1 MNLDELKLTDKRKAI
16 CQRLDLN
23 NSDEILSYYPFRY
36 EMFNEVHYSD
46 FKINSNVC
54 FKGELI
60 SSPSTFRKGKLATT
74 RFKVLYEEEVI
85 LVTIFNRPWVNNVRS
100 NETITITGRYMGNNK
115 VTASNYFTKEVIGEI
130 IPYYPLKEGIN
141 QNEIR
146 KLIEYTL
153 KKCEGELK
161 DILPSDLISE
171 HHLIDYLTAIRNI
184 HNPVNSDLLKK
195 AISRLKY
202 EEFLRFYLSLEIL
215 KGNTTSADKK
225 KKEFSEVKVN
235 DLIDSLNFELTEDQ
249 KKTVDEILADLS
261 SNKVMYRLIQ
271 GEVGSGKTAVAM
283 IGLYANYLAGYQGAL
298 MAPTEILAKQHYQS
312 LKDILEPFGV
322 RVGVLYSSMDKEKN
336 VKNAIK
342 NGDIDVIVG
351 THALFSKDVVY
362 SNLGMVIA
370 DEQHRFGVRQRQA
383 LKEKGNNVDFILMS
397 ATPIPRT
404 LASSIYGDMDV
415 STIETLPAGRKGC
428 KTYLIKKNSIV
439 DIMDDIRKKLEE
451 GRQIYIIAAAIERL
465 DNYNAKDVSGLYEAL
480 KEEFSPYKVALLHSK
495 LSTEEKD
502 SIMKSFNANEF
513 QVLISTTVIEVG
525 VNVKNATMMIIY
537 DADRFG
543 LSQIHQL
550 RGRVQRS
557 DYEGTCYLLTDSKD
571 EDVLKRLDILCK
583 SNDGFEIS
591 YEDLKL
597 RGPGDI
603 LGTRQSGIPAFILGN
618 LIEDTR
624 FINAARDDAHR
635 IMNDQQKKEYRI
647 YYDKIYQN
655 ASKNFVS

>member
-115 VTASNYFTKEVIGEI
+115 VTASNYFTKDVIGEI

-249 KKTVDEILADLS
+249 KKTVDEILTDLS

-322 RVGVLYSSMDKEKN
+322 RVGVLYSSMDKEN

>member
-1 MNLDELKLTDKRKAI
+1 MDLDELKLTDKRKSI
-16 CQRLDLN
+16 CERLNLN
-23 NSDEILSYYPFRY
+23 NSDDILSYYPFRY
-36 EMFNEVHYSD
+36 EMFNEVHYCD
-46 FKINSNVC
+46 FKENNDVC

-60 SSPSTFRKGKLATT
+60 SSPSTFRKGRLAMT

-100 NETITITGRYMGNNK
+100 NETITIIGKYMGNNK
-115 VTASNYFTKEVIGEI
+115 VTAANYFTKNVIGEI
-130 IPYYPLKEGIN
+130 IPYYPLKDGIS

-146 KLIEYTL
+146 KLIDFTL
-153 KKCEGELK
+153 KKCENELK

-171 HHLIDYLTAIRNI
+171 HHLIDYLSAIRNI
-184 HNPVNSDLLKK
+184 HNPSSSELLKK
-195 AISRLKY
+195 SLSRLKY

-215 KGNTTSADKK
+215 KGNTTSAVKK
-225 KKEFSEVKVN
+225 KKEFSRERIN
-235 DLIDSLNFELTEDQ
+235 ELIDSLGFDLTDDQ
-249 KKTVDEILADLS
+249 KKTVDDILSDLS
-261 SNKVMYRLIQ
+261 SEKVMYRLVQ

-312 LKDILEPFGV
+312 LKEILEPFGV
-322 RVGVLYSSMDKEKN
+322 RIGVLYSSMDKEKEIK
-336 VKNAIK
+336 KNIE
-342 NGDIDVIVG
+342 NGDLDIIVG
-351 THALFSKDVVY
+351 THALFSKDVEY
-362 SNLGMVIA
+362 RNLGMVIA

-383 LKEKGNNVDFILMS
+383 LKEKGQNVDFILMS

-415 STIETLPAGRKGC
+415 STIETLPTGRKGC
-428 KTYLIKKNSIV
+428 RTYLIKKNSIGN
-439 DIMDDIRKKLEE
+439 IMDEIRRKLDE
-451 GRQIYIIAAAIERL
+451 GRQIYIIAAAIDKS
-465 DNYNAKDVSGLYEAL
+465 DNYNAKDVNGLYEAL
-480 KEEFSPYKVALLHSK
+480 KEEFSPYKVALLHSR

-502 SIMKSFNANEF
+502 EIMESFNKNEF
-513 QVLISTTVIEVG
+513 QIMISTTVIEVG

-537 DADRFG
+537 DADKFG

-557 DYEGTCYLLTDSKD
+557 DYEGVCYLLTNSSD
-571 EDVLKRLDILCK
+571 EYVLKRLDILCK

-624 FINAARDDAHR
+624 FINAAKEDAHR
-635 IMNDQQKKEYRI
+635 IINNLDLSEYRI

>member
-115 VTASNYFTKEVIGEI
+115 VTASNYFTKDVIGEI